1 MVLKITANVC
11 VCLPVYLVPFQYC
24 LYNKLSECTISVYKR
39 LQSIS
44 KRILNSG
51 VNKSLAAGRSRGVT
65 TLLPTKLTKDSY
77 KHKFGVEES
86 WQYPVAVS
94 CSS

>member
-1 MVLKITANVC
+1 MY
-11 VCLPVYLVPFQYC
+11 VYLYILFLFNIVCITNCLNVLYPFT
-24 LYNKLSECTISVYKR
+24 SAYKR

-65 TLLPTKLTKDSY
+65 TLLPTKLTKDS
-77 KHKFGVEES
+77 
-86 WQYPVAVS
+86 
-94 CSS
+94 